1 MKASSRWT
9 KKRILFAGGALVAI
23 GAAAT
28 WGVLQ
33 VLGPRVETVRVGE
46 REIVQTVVASGRVA
60 PPARIELGLLVSGI
74 VSAVHVEEG
83 AHVLEGELLLE
94 LDDAEARAMVA
105 QALARV
111 RGARASAGSVRRVQ
125 SPLAAQASIQA
136 GLGVERAQAEL
147 GRLQQLFAA
156 GATTRAA
163 LDDARR
169 ALELA
174 RSQAQ
179 GAAVQSLS
187 VGASGAESRGAA
199 AQLAEA
205 EAALDAAE
213 ARLSQTRLVARA
225 AGVIVDRLV
234 EPGDVAQPGRTL
246 IALNRDGAAELVVT
260 PDEQNLALLREGQP
274 AVASADAFPD
284 DRFAARVAFIAP
296 AVDARRGTIEVHL
309 SVSQS
314 AVSQPPAALRSEMTV
329 SVEIEVGRAAHA
341 IALPVS
347 VVRDAGT
354 ETPWVLVAQGS
365 RAVRR
370 SVRIGLRGDAQLEI
384 RSGLRVGDLVVD
396 DAELAP
402 GARMR
407 PRAPRGQE

>member
-1 MKASSRWT
+1 MLIA
-9 KKRILFAGGALVAI
+9 
-23 GAAAT
+23 AAAT
-28 WGVLQ
+28 WGVLRW
-33 VLGPRVETVRVGE
+33 LGPRVETVRVRE

-60 PPARIELGLLVSGI
+60 PPARIELGLLVAGI

-136 GLGVERAQAEL
+136 GLGVEHAQAEL

-205 EAALDAAE
+205 EAALAAAE

-225 AGVIVDRLV
+225 AGVIVDRIV

-284 DRFAARVAFIAP
+284 DRFAARVVFIAP

-309 SVSQS
+309 SVSQ
-314 AVSQPPAALRSEMTV
+314 PPAALRPEMTV
-329 SVEIEVGRAAHA
+329 SVEVEVGRAARA

-354 ETPWVLVAQGS
+354 ETPWVLVAQGA

-384 RSGLRVGDLVVD
+384 RAGLRVGELVVD
-396 DAELAP
+396 DAGLAP
-402 GARMR
+402 GARIR
-407 PRAPRGQE
+407 RRAPRGEE

>member
-9 KKRILFAGGALVAI
+9 KKRILFAAGALVAL
-23 GAAAT
+23 AVVAT

-33 VLGPRVETVRVGE
+33 VLGPRVETVRVRE

-309 SVSQS
+309 SVSQ
-314 AVSQPPAALRSEMTV
+314 PPAALRSEMTV

-341 IALPVS
+341 IALPVT
-347 VVRDAGT
+347 VVREAGT
-354 ETPWVLVAQGS
+354 EAPWVLVVQGS

-384 RSGLRVGDLVVD
+384 RSGLRVGELVVD
-396 DAELAP
+396 DPGLAP

-407 PRAPRGQE
+407 PRAARGQE

>member
-9 KKRILFAGGALVAI
+9 KKRILFAAGALVAL
-23 GAAAT
+23 AVVAT

-33 VLGPRVETVRVGE
+33 VLGPRVETVRVAE

-309 SVSQS
+309 SVSQ
-314 AVSQPPAALRSEMTV
+314 PPAALRSEMTV

-341 IALPVS
+341 IALPVT
-347 VVRDAGT
+347 VVREAGT
-354 ETPWVLVAQGS
+354 EAPWVLVVQGS

-384 RSGLRVGDLVVD
+384 RSGLRVGELVVD

-407 PRAPRGQE
+407 PRAARGQE

>member
-9 KKRILFAGGALVAI
+9 KKRILFAAGALVAL
-23 GAAAT
+23 AVVAT

-33 VLGPRVETVRVGE
+33 VLGPRVETVRVAE

-309 SVSQS
+309 SVSQ
-314 AVSQPPAALRSEMTV
+314 PPAALRSEMTV

-341 IALPVS
+341 IALPVT
-347 VVRDAGT
+347 VVREAGT
-354 ETPWVLVAQGS
+354 EAPWVLVVQGS

-384 RSGLRVGDLVVD
+384 RSGLRVGELVVD
-396 DAELAP
+396 DPGLAP

-407 PRAPRGQE
+407 PRAARGQE

>member
-9 KKRILFAGGALVAI
+9 KKRILFAAGALVAL
-23 GAAAT
+23 AVVAT

-33 VLGPRVETVRVGE
+33 VLGPRVETVRVAE

-105 QALARV
+105 QALAGV

-309 SVSQS
+309 SVSQ
-314 AVSQPPAALRSEMTV
+314 PPAALRSEMTV

-341 IALPVS
+341 IALPVT

-354 ETPWVLVAQGS
+354 EAPWVLVVQGS

-384 RSGLRVGDLVVD
+384 RSGLRVGELVVD

-407 PRAPRGQE
+407 PRAARGQE

>member
-9 KKRILFAGGALVAI
+9 KKRILFAAGALVAL
-23 GAAAT
+23 AVVAT

-33 VLGPRVETVRVGE
+33 VLGPRVETVRVAE

-309 SVSQS
+309 SVSQ
-314 AVSQPPAALRSEMTV
+314 PPAALRSEMTV

-341 IALPVS
+341 IALPVT

-354 ETPWVLVAQGS
+354 EAPWVLVVQGS

-384 RSGLRVGDLVVD
+384 RSGLRVGELVVD
-396 DAELAP
+396 DPGLAP

-407 PRAPRGQE
+407 PRAARGQE